1 MSKLR
6 DPRVTKPNVHHGDAN
21 AVTFAAVL
29 VLLTGCVFVFRGDE
43 ARIGER
49 VAADQ
54 RILAQLA
61 SAERTLHAR
70 AGLERERDGLRAHLR
85 TVDLD
90 GDRTAVAARFVRDAA
105 GIAARHHTTIAS
117 ISAVGQPGGPVSAS
131 VTVSRSA
138 SVSSSASA
146 QGPGTSLISA
156 APSPSGASR
165 VVGVPGVAGALTD
178 TFEAI
183 PLDLTVEGRY
193 ADVLATIGALSA
205 DRVPTMVDV
214 ASLARKQVGSPDPTV
229 SAQVHVTIERL
240 APATPASAA
249 TRPA

>member
-1 MSKLR
+1 M
-6 DPRVTKPNVHHGDAN
+6 TKPNVHHGDAN

-43 ARIGER
+43 VRIGER
-49 VAADQ
+49 IVADR

-70 AGLERERDGLRAHLR
+70 AGLERERDGLRARLR

-117 ISAVGQPGGPVSAS
+117 IAAVGPA
-131 VTVSRSA
+131 
-138 SVSSSASA
+138 SASA
-146 QGPGTSLISA
+146 QGPGTSVVPA
-156 APSPSGASR
+156 APSPSGAT
-165 VVGVPGVAGALTD
+165 GVPGVAGAPAD
-178 TFEAI
+178 TFEAL

-205 DRVPTMVDV
+205 DRVPTVVDV

>member
-1 MSKLR
+1 
-6 DPRVTKPNVHHGDAN
+6 VTKRNTHHGDAN

-43 ARIGER
+43 TRIGER
-49 VAADQ
+49 VAADR

-70 AGLERERDGLRAHLR
+70 TGLERERDGLRARLR

-90 GDRTAVAARFVRDAA
+90 GDRTAIAARFVRDAA

-117 ISAVGQPGGPVSAS
+117 IAAVGPAGGPASAS
-131 VTVSRSA
+131 VTASRSA
-138 SVSSSASA
+138 PSSASA
-146 QGPGTSLISA
+146 SAQRPGTPVVPA
-156 APSPSGASR
+156 ALSPS
-165 VVGVPGVAGALTD
+165 GVPGVAGALAD
-178 TFEAI
+178 TFEAL

-205 DRVPTMVDV
+205 DRVPTVVDV

-240 APATPASAA
+240 APATPTSAA